1 MIKIKTEDILYDLL
15 KDKVM
20 NQTFYNEIMVNMV
33 NPLARD
39 LFKAFR
45 DDEER
50 EVIKI
55 RKQFLTLEAKPLIF
69 KNFLKGKL

>member
-1 MIKIKTEDILYDLL
+1 MKSEDILYDLL
-15 KDKVM
+15 KDKIM
-20 NQTFYNEIMVNMV
+20 NQKFYNDIMVNMV

-55 RKQFLTLEAKPLIF
+55 RKQFLTLEAKPMIF
-69 KNFLKGKL
+69 KSFVKGKI

>member
-1 MIKIKTEDILYDLL
+1 MKTEEILYDLL
-15 KDKVM
+15 KDKIM
-20 NQTFYNEIMVNMV
+20 NQTFYNDIMVNMV

-50 EVIKI
+50 EVERI
-55 RKQFLTLEAKPLIF
+55 RKQFLALEAKPMIF
-69 KNFLKGKL
+69 KNFIKGNM